1 MPETVASFLERVN
14 DAAHLLEEQE
24 LLDLIAAAQAHTEVS
39 TLRILIVG
47 AAGSGR
53 CSLANA
59 LLGQPRLLPTSPV
72 PKAPVPFE
80 VGYAETVS
88 AELVAKDGSKKMLST
103 DRLRAF
109 LTSPETQ
116 ANDYRQVELKANSDL
131 LKSASFRVESIGAS
145 RSPAAWKE
153 MLAGI
158 DYVFFTL
165 KAVALLSEEE
175 RTFIEEILHPSVGL
189 ERVTIVINQID
200 LIDQEE
206 RPELTERLRAFL
218 GPFERQPAII
228 EFSAA
233 RISQDDDEDSALD
246 SGYEALIRI
255 ARSDLIDHHQTTR
268 AAALRQAAELCLA
281 ALEETVT
288 RQQALAAT
296 SEADVKDLLGKIDA
310 RQQWLPAR
318 VERVQH
324 RVETFINA
332 MLRDQFL
339 QEIEGFSAALQ
350 QQLPLELQP
359 VQDMTALKR
368 YLPGYIESLWKEFF
382 NRQLDGVR
390 SKLAAEVK
398 QINQM
403 IEDDFRELLESQG
416 TGFQDNVRDFG
427 DSPDH
432 LRTLLMPRRGKN
444 QAGTVATGI
453 QVVGLVLLIPN
464 LPLGLAAIG
473 IGQVVRMVFKKDTDA
488 SDRQALI
495 DSAVHAVGELELQI
509 KKQVSSRFDA
519 ISEEMKKAV
528 ADRYEQGLSRI
539 RSLLEESLA
548 WRDTLATKQ
557 AHLSTLRE
565 QTIPELRGLLAQ
577 LDELEGAA

>member
-1 MPETVASFLERVN
+1 MPETVAAFLERVN
-14 DAAHLLEEQE
+14 DAAQLLEEQE

-80 VGYAETVS
+80 VSYAEAVS
-88 AELVAKDGSKKMLST
+88 AELVAKDGSKKTLAP
-103 DRLRAF
+103 DRLRAL

-116 ANDYRQVELKANSDL
+116 AGDYRQVEIKANSDL

-153 MLAGI
+153 VLAGI

-175 RTFIEEILHPSVGL
+175 RKFIEEVLHPSVGL

-206 RPELTERLRAFL
+206 RPELTERLRVFL

-233 RISQDDDEDSALD
+233 RVSQDDDEDNALD

-324 RVETFINA
+324 RVDTFINA

-339 QEIEGFSAALQ
+339 REIEGFSAALQ

-359 VQDMTALKR
+359 VQDMTTLKR

-382 NRQLDGVR
+382 NRQLDGIR

-416 TGFQDNVRDFG
+416 TGFQDNVRGFG

-473 IGQVVRMVFKKDTDA
+473 IGQAVRMVFKKDTDA

-495 DSAVHAVGELELQI
+495 DSAVHAVSELEIQI

-519 ISEEMKKAV
+519 ISAEMKKAV

-539 RSLLEESLA
+539 RALLEESLA
-548 WRDTLATKQ
+548 WRDKLATKQ

-577 LDELEGAA
+577 LDGLEGAA

>member
-1 MPETVASFLERVN
+1 M
-14 DAAHLLEEQE
+14 
-24 LLDLIAAAQAHTEVS
+24 
-39 TLRILIVG
+39 
-47 AAGSGR
+47 
-53 CSLANA
+53 
-59 LLGQPRLLPTSPV
+59 
-72 PKAPVPFE
+72 
-80 VGYAETVS
+80 
-88 AELVAKDGSKKMLST
+88 
-103 DRLRAF
+103 
-109 LTSPETQ
+109 
-116 ANDYRQVELKANSDL
+116 
-131 LKSASFRVESIGAS
+131 
-145 RSPAAWKE
+145 
-153 MLAGI
+153 
-158 DYVFFTL
+158 
-165 KAVALLSEEE
+165 
-175 RTFIEEILHPSVGL
+175 
-189 ERVTIVINQID
+189 
-200 LIDQEE
+200 
-206 RPELTERLRAFL
+206 
-218 GPFERQPAII
+218 
-228 EFSAA
+228 
-233 RISQDDDEDSALD
+233 
-246 SGYEALIRI
+246 
-255 ARSDLIDHHQTTR
+255 
-268 AAALRQAAELCLA
+268 
-281 ALEETVT
+281 T

-296 SEADVKDLLGKIDA
+296 SEADVKDLLGKIDT

-324 RVETFINA
+324 RVDTFINA

-359 VQDMTALKR
+359 VQDMTTLKR

-382 NRQLDGVR
+382 NRQLDGIR

-416 TGFQDNVRDFG
+416 TGFQDHVRGFG

-453 QVVGLVLLIPN
+453 QVVGLILLIPN

-473 IGQVVRMVFKKDTDA
+473 IGQVVRMVFKRDTDA

-495 DSAVHAVGELELQI
+495 DSAVHAVGELEIQI

-539 RSLLEESLA
+539 RALLEESLA
-548 WRDTLATKQ
+548 WRDKLATKQ

-577 LDELEGAA
+577 LDDLEGAA